1 MMNQIRFQQVHKG
14 QTETAR
20 KVYSVMPIAEPW
32 GFSQIAKEL
41 DRLGIQIRWDIMQGC
56 VASLVACGIVDE
68 PRRGHFIRA
77 SVRPEPVA
85 TPAPPP
91 MLHIVPPT
99 GTPMPL
105 PAPPAKSTMEKLAD
119 IAESLRK
126 LSHAANTIANDIDT
140 IALEVEEGNG
150 AERKELA
157 KLRQLRDLLR
167 DT

>member
-1 MMNQIRFQQVHKG
+1 
-14 QTETAR
+14 
-20 KVYSVMPIAEPW
+20 
-32 GFSQIAKEL
+32 
-41 DRLGIQIRWDIMQGC
+41 
-56 VASLVACGIVDE
+56 
-68 PRRGHFIRA
+68 
-77 SVRPEPVA
+77 
-85 TPAPPP
+85 
-91 MLHIVPPT
+91 
-99 GTPMPL
+99 MPL